1 MKRKTSVARC
11 AECGE
16 VLAEGDAAYSL
27 LGKIICTTCV
37 KHSFIIC
44 GGESTRNITE
54 ADFTGAEYEK
64 IYNII
69 HGKRT
74 REGGDER

>member
-1 MKRKTSVARC
+1 MERKRIAARC

-27 LGKIICTTCV
+27 LGKTICTTCV
-37 KHSFIIC
+37 KHGFIIC
-44 GGESTRNITE
+44 GGESIR
-54 ADFTGAEYEK
+54 DFTPEELEK

-69 HGKRT
+69 HQKT
-74 REGGDER
+74 RKGGVER